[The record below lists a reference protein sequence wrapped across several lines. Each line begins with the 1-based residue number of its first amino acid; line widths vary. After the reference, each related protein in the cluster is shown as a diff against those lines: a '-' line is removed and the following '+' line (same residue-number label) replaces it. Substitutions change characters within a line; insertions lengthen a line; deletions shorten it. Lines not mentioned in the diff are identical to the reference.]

1 MDDISNGTRIQDNRE
16 KLWRRV
22 VIVSLGVISLLVLL
36 VRLKNLGNL
45 SLWMDE
51 GFYYLAAE
59 RILEHGYPLY
69 PSGHVLFK
77 GILYSYL
84 LAAFALP
91 FGLNEF
97 SLRLFSVLT
106 SVAALPVM
114 YLLARKFLS
123 RGLALAG
130 VIILAL
136 STWETEYARTVLYF
150 APLQLVYAAGL
161 LFFIKGYFEDRR
173 KYRTLTAV
181 LFVLAPHVH
190 QLAMGLWFCFPAFF
204 LVKGARR
211 FFKKDVLLPFS
222 VVTLSYV
229 LVQVHEALFWKVGYV
244 YEKSVGSLA
253 ESVRYF
259 FTGFSLDYF
268 KEILRSF
275 PAMGILAFLGA
286 ALILGETALRRKNS
300 PQEDRGLQN
309 RYFLV
314 LCFLLPLLFFGFFR
328 THVQPRYLFQ
338 LRPVIVL
345 LYLAALWRAAAIV
358 SRLALRPF
366 STAAGRDKTVRAL
379 TCGFLA
385 AGLLAFTDQAGPG
398 EVRSVVN
405 RKYGDRITTDI
416 ITRSGRLEHYDHKGV
431 GSYVRK
437 FLREDDRVVAM
448 HMVFQHIYAGRAD
461 YWLWSGGPG
470 TWDAWEKTPE
480 GWKDFYV
487 GARWINS
494 LEGLKAVLRENA
506 SRRVWLI
513 ASPSL
518 ARRDHISRE
527 IEDFILNNEDKRVFR
542 GRDGM
547 SEVYLWHDLE
557 GELAGP
563 GHLLEAEW
571 LPASGGKVVY
581 PEDAS
586 KYCALFLEKN
596 RDRGLETAARL
607 RGSFEPGPY
616 KLVLRA
622 KIASGESAPSREQ
635 ERLLGISVLSSGEG
649 AALRSAWARAA
660 DFAPA
665 GRFRD
670 FSFRFFLPRESGL
683 TLKVVYRG
691 ETDVWLDG
699 FDLLPVEEGP

>member
-1 MDDISNGTRIQDNRE
+1 MDDVSNGTRIRDQRE
-16 KLWRRV
+16 KLLRYA

-36 VRLKNLGNL
+36 VRLKNLGAL

-84 LAAFALP
+84 LAAFAAP

-123 RGLALAG
+123 RGLAFLG
-130 VIILAL
+130 VVILAL
-136 STWETEYARTVLYF
+136 STWETEYARAVLYF

-161 LFFIKGYFEDRR
+161 LWFIKGYFEDRR
-173 KYRTLTAV
+173 KYRTLAAV

-190 QLAMGLWFCFPAFF
+190 QLGMGLWFCFPALF
-204 LVKGARR
+204 LVRGARR

-222 VVTLSYV
+222 LVTLTYV

-268 KEILRSF
+268 KEILKSF
-275 PAMGILAFLGA
+275 PAMGVLAFLGA
-286 ALILGETALRRKNS
+286 ALILGETVLRQKN
-300 PQEDRGLQN
+300 PPEDERGFQR
-309 RYFLV
+309 RYFLA
-314 LCFLLPLLFFGFFR
+314 LCFLLPLVFFGFFR

-338 LRPVIVL
+338 LRPVLIL
-345 LYLAALWRAAAIV
+345 LYLTALWRVASIV
-358 SRLALRPF
+358 SLLALRPF
-366 STAAGRDKTVRAL
+366 FPNAGRDKTLRAL
-379 TCGFLA
+379 SCGLLA
-385 AGLLAFTDQAGPG
+385 AGFLAFTDQAGPG

-405 RKYGDRITTDI
+405 RKYGDRIATDI

-431 GSYVRK
+431 GSYVRT

-448 HMVFQHIYAGRAD
+448 HMVFQHIYAGRTD

-470 TWDAWEKTPE
+470 TWDAWEKTPG

-494 LEGLKAVLRENA
+494 LEGLKTVLRENA

-518 ARRDHISRE
+518 QRRDHISRE
-527 IEDFILNNEDKRVFR
+527 IADFIKANEDKRVFR

-547 SEVYLWHDLE
+547 SEVFLWHDRAGDLT
-557 GELAGP
+557 GP
-563 GHLLEAEW
+563 GRLLEAEW
-571 LPASGGKVVY
+571 LPVSGGDVVY

-586 KYCALFLEKN
+586 KHCALSLDKI
-596 RDRGLETAARL
+596 RDRNLETATEL
-607 RGSFEPGPY
+607 RGPFRPGPY
-616 KLVLRA
+616 NFVLRA
-622 KIASGESAPSREQ
+622 RIASVESPPSQ
-635 ERLLGISVLSSGEG
+635 ERLLGISVLSSGDG
-649 AALRSAWARAA
+649 TVLRSVWARAA

-683 TLKVVYRG
+683 TLKIVYRG